1 MGTCKIIFLKET
13 IMINVASTSP
23 HLVAYNTGSSPWVGS
38 NPNNAFQGQMRF
50 VNNRVEVFDGAAW
63 LAMYDHV
70 TVGMTAAAES
80 ALAWAVKR
88 QAQEKRWAKLAQ
100 SHPAVADALA
110 AREQAEAALSVIAR
124 LCGELET

>member
-1 MGTCKIIFLKET
+1 
-13 IMINVASTSP
+13 MIGAISNSP
-23 HLVAYNTGSSPWVGS
+23 HLVAHNTGSAPWVLA

-50 VNNRVEVFDGAAW
+50 VNNRIEVFDGVAW
-63 LAMYDHV
+63 LGTMPTI

-80 ALAWAVKR
+80 ALAWAIER
-88 QAQEKRWAKLAQ
+88 QAQEKRWAELAQ

-110 AREQAEAALSVIAR
+110 ARQQAEAALSVIAK